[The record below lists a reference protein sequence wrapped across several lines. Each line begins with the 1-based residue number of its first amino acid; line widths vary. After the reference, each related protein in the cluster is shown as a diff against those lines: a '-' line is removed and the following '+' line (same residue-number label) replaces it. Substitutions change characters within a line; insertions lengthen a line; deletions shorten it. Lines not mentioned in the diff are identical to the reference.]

1 MKRIYLIVLLA
12 LSISM
17 IFSCSDTTEPEP
29 EEQVIMPLVIGNT
42 WEYEYQ
48 EVWFGIYADSL
59 RINVYKDTVFKEVT
73 YRRIVEY
80 EGFLLAVYYYGV
92 SIWEEDYFYLYRNED
107 LGLICYGDVDEDDG
121 EISFYSEPHL
131 IALFP
136 AEVGDLWKQYSNSPY
151 IYECVAINEQVTVP
165 AGTFN
170 CYVYEGARISDGEL
184 VFIYYYALNI
194 GLIGYK
200 RYRGESYEGYEIPIE
215 YQCFW
220 ERKLLSYSLN

>member
-12 LSISM
+12 LSISI

-48 EVWFGIYADSL
+48 EVLLWVYNDSL
-59 RINVYKDTVFKEVT
+59 HIDVYKDTVFNEVT

-80 EGFLLAVYYYGV
+80 EGFLLAVYYY
-92 SIWEEDYFYLYRNED
+92 DYSSWGDHSYLYRNED
-107 LGLICYGDVDEDDG
+107 LGLVSYGSVDEDDG
-121 EISFYSEPHL
+121 EISFYSEPYL

-136 AEVGDLWKQYSNSPY
+136 AMVGDLWKQYSSDNY
-151 IYECVAINEQVTVP
+151 IYECVEINEQVTVP

-170 CYVYEGARISDGEL
+170 CYVYEGTRISDGEL
-184 VFIYYYALNI
+184 VHIYYYAPNI

-200 RYRGESYEGYEIPIE
+200 LYRGESYQGYEIPLE
-215 YQCFW
+215 YQCYW
-220 ERKLLSYSLN
+220 RQKLLSYSLN